1 MNDYSLSILIAYGAV
16 TLLMS
21 VVAFVLF
28 AKDKVNSTEYRYR
41 IPERALLFTCMLG
54 GWPGGLFAMWLLNHK
69 CNALRKNYFRI
80 ALYLAA
86 IFWVITLLF
95 IVFYK

>member
-1 MNDYSLSILIAYGAV
+1 MNETSLSILIAYGIV
-16 TLLMS
+16 SFTMS
-21 VVAFVLF
+21 IIAFVLF
-28 AKDKVNSTEYRYR
+28 AKDKVNSAEDGYR

-54 GWPGGLFAMWLLNHK
+54 GWAGGLFGMWFLNHK

-86 IFWVITLLF
+86 IFWTATLLF
-95 IVFYK
+95 IIFY